1 MAMIQCPN
9 CGKQI
14 SDKALKCLYCGHEL
28 ITKEKKI
35 CAECG
40 AELAED
46 AIECPICGCPV
57 NVEAANPQ
65 QVEVTGVKFSKKS
78 KKILISGMAIA
89 IIAAIA
95 IIGIFK
101 LNKQNAAKSYG
112 ENLEVITYTMLS
124 GASDA
129 ESCGNLIKQVW
140 YNAIYEER
148 DSETDPY
155 TRPNGYFVSDFNE
168 ALQNLFSDASFVA
181 QIDSIEDNQA
191 TVQSLMKEMRNP
203 PDEYEEAYDALSE
216 LYDAYINLTNLVTS
230 PSGSLQTFSTN
241 FNDADSETVNC
252 YNAMSLYLE

>member
-1 MAMIQCPN
+1 MAIISCPN

-14 SDKALKCLYCGHEL
+14 SDKALKCLHCGYKLVAE
-28 ITKEKKI
+28 EKKV

-40 AELAED
+40 TELLED
-46 AIECPICGCPV
+46 AVECPVCGCPV
-57 NVEAANPQ
+57 NVETANPQ
-65 QVEVTGVKFSKKS
+65 QVEVTGVKISKKS
-78 KKILISGMAIA
+78 KKIVIGVIA
-89 IIAAIA
+89 IIFIAAIA
-95 IIGIFK
+95 IVGVSQ

-112 ENLEVITYTMLS
+112 ENLELITYTMLS

-168 ALQNLFSDASFVA
+168 ALQNLFSDESFTD
-181 QIDSIEDNQA
+181 QIESIEDNQS

-203 PDEYEEAYDALSE
+203 PDEYEDAYEALSE

-230 PSGSLQTFSTN
+230 PSGSLQTFSN
-241 FNDADSETVNC
+241 DFNDADSETANC

>member
-14 SDKALKCLYCGHEL
+14 SDKALKCLHCGYEL
-28 ITKEKKI
+28 VAKEKKI

-40 AELAED
+40 AELLED
-46 AIECPICGCPV
+46 AIECPVCGCPV
-57 NVEAANPQ
+57 NVKATNPQ
-65 QVEVTGVKFSKKS
+65 QVEVMGMKFS
-78 KKILISGMAIA
+78 KKILISGVAIV
-89 IIAAIA
+89 IIVAIA
-95 IIGIFK
+95 IIGIFQLK
-101 LNKQNAAKSYG
+101 KQNTAKSYG

-155 TRPNGYFVSDFNE
+155 TRPDGYFVSDFNE
-168 ALQNLFSDASFVA
+168 ALQNLFSDESFTE
-181 QIDSIEDNQA
+181 QINSIEDNQA

-216 LYDAYINLTNLVTS
+216 MYDAYINLTNLVTN